1 MENVADVYD
10 YLIANNLFTEDEL
23 NLVTNVSGWSIET
36 LNKCIYARYGMHD
49 LEQLIDEDG
58 YLPEFA

>member
-10 YLIANNLFTEDEL
+10 YLVANDLFTEDEL
-23 NLVTNVSGWSIET
+23 NLVTKVSGWSVET
-36 LNKCIYARYGMHD
+36 LNKCIYVRYGMHD